1 MGFDV
6 GTLISSAQK
15 NVFRDDL
22 SHKDLKILWDEMQ
35 IQGKKHLLRI
45 STFHLEM
52 KITFIF

>member
-35 IQGKKHLLRI
+35 IQGKKHLLRM

>member
-6 GTLISSAQK
+6 ETLISSAQK
-15 NVFRDDL
+15 NVFRNDL

-35 IQGKKHLLRI
+35 IQGKKKLLRI